1 MAKNLET
8 SLISFDGKVTKIEG
22 EELHIDFYD
31 AHGCYHKTKSN
42 IAKIGL
48 PRENIVPGYKF
59 RLTVTKKDGK
69 ISLRY
74 EDRPKKELTS
84 TDYARIQTEIDKTF
98 QGIEIVSNIE

>member
-8 SLISFDGKVTKIEG
+8 SLISLDGKVTKIEG

-69 ISLRY
+69 IRLRY
-74 EDRPKKELTS
+74 ENGPKDLTS
-84 TDYARIQTEIDKTF
+84 KDYARIQAEVDKTF
-98 QGIEIVSNIE
+98 QGIEIFSNIE